1 MTDNWIWLCDEAY
14 QVVNMTSNTF
24 QIESNTAC
32 ASIYKLRCMAS
43 KIFSVQAK
51 VRRQLFRKDYQLKTV
66 TIQGFIHT
74 VRLVFQTYLWSS
86 VCAYKQNYMLHLS
99 SFADSIS
106 LFCRILV
113 SMRSNQFFWTF
124 VDEIASVDIMTS
136 YVFLC
141 IGI

>member
-66 TIQGFIHT
+66 TILGFIHI

-86 VCAYKQNYMLHLS
+86 VCAYKQNYMLYIITLQIESVYLVEYYFPWKAINSFEDMLMKLHLW
-99 SFADSIS
+99 I
-106 LFCRILV
+106 
-113 SMRSNQFFWTF
+113 
-124 VDEIASVDIMTS
+124 
-136 YVFLC
+136 
-141 IGI
+141 